1 MLRYLPPLT
10 IFTSQLLTLLTCG
23 SLTLR
28 AHPIVR
34 LGGVGHLARHG
45 IDLLPVHD
53 YLHMPEVLL
62 VGCDVEHCLI
72 TVLDEELAKPLHGRA
87 RAGYGAGN
95 AGSGGEGRTVRAQG
109 RGQG

>member
-1 MLRYLPPLT
+1 MLRYLPTTTDDL
-10 IFTSQLLTLLTCG
+10 TSQLLTLLTCG

-28 AHPIVR
+28 AHPLVR

-53 YLHMPEVLL
+53 NLHVPEVLL

-72 TVLDEELAKPLHGRA
+72 TVLDEELAKPLHG
-87 RAGYGAGN
+87 
-95 AGSGGEGRTVRAQG
+95 Q
-109 RGQG
+109 RGQGMVQAMRAVAERDAQ